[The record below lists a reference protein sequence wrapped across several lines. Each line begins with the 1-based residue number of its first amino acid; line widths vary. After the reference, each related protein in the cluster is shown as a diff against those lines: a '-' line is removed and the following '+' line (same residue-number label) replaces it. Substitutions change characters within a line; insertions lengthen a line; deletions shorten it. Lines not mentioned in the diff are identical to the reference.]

1 MAELQDIAEQV
12 LGWANDNEQVEVVAV
27 SDQDTEIRVYEGEV
41 EQFTSSASQGVG
53 IRIVADQ
60 RQGFAWAGTLD
71 LDVLRETMAEARDNA
86 SFGTVD
92 EHLGLASPDGVAVPE
107 LDVYS
112 DGATTMRTEDK
123 IAMAVDLERLT
134 LDADPRIS
142 GMESADYVDSISESA
157 LVSTAGVRVSSRE
170 SASYVTATALA
181 NEDDDTQIGFGF
193 SVGRNPADLDVAR
206 AAADAADRATR
217 LLGATQP
224 ETERVTVIF
233 DPFVTAQFLGILG
246 ETMSGDAVLKGY
258 SLFANRLG
266 EEVAS
271 DRFTLVDDPTNPK
284 MFTAGLTDGEGL
296 ASRRNVLVDA
306 GRLEMFVH
314 NAYTAR
320 KAGAAPTG
328 SAVRSF
334 SSVPGVGTRA
344 LQLLPGTKS
353 QEELIAGI
361 DNGVLIQGVAGIHS
375 GVNPVSGDFSTG
387 AEGLRIRNG
396 ELAEPL
402 REITIASTLQKMLGD
417 IEAVG
422 NDTDWLPMSAAG
434 VSVAIADVTMSGS

>member
-1 MAELQDIAEQV
+1 VAELQDIAEQV